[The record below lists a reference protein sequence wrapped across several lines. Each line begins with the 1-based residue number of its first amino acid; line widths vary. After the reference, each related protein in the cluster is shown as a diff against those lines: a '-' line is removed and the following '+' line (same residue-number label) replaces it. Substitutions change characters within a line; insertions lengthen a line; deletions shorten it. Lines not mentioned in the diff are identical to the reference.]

1 MKEIK
6 DKKPSGAKAALEKFR
21 SLDKDGKDKLATKI
35 VTGAVCALLAV
46 FVIWQAVP
54 HDGKPVPN
62 HGPSQGASQPT
73 NATQQPG
80 GPVDVDPAPSQ
91 GSGNDPIWDRGDAGL
106 ETAQDPNAYG
116 EDGGESYKLLDP
128 DGTQI
133 CKFSVPVGWEAA
145 GTPGSV
151 LLRPEG
157 TGNADGEEP
166 AVFSWGRL
174 PHIDEI
180 RSAGY
185 WDLAENED
193 MGSYEAYRMT
203 AEDWYMTEA
212 YDETEIPVMLV
223 RKYVRY
229 ADDGDGAAESEFWYV
244 VLDRASSRGSR
255 FIGTIDS
262 AALSSMSTGR
272 HPDPKAI
279 ARAVFEPSSEADPPW
294 SGAVQP
300 ETAPQENEVPEPEQS
315 GGTETE

>member
-6 DKKPSGAKAALEKFR
+6 DKKPSGAKAALEKFK
-21 SLDKDGKDKLATKI
+21 SMDKDGRDKLATRI
-35 VTGAVCALLAV
+35 ITGAVCALLAV

-54 HDGKPVPN
+54 RDGKPAQAPE
-62 HGPSQGASQPT
+62 PSQDAGQP
-73 NATQQPG
+73 ADMPQPG
-80 GPVDVDPAPSQ
+80 EPVDAGPAPSQ
-91 GSGNDPIWDRGDAGL
+91 GSGRDPIWDRGDAGL
-106 ETAQDPNAYG
+106 ETAKDPNAYG
-116 EDGGESYKLLDP
+116 GDGGESYKLLDP

-133 CKFSVPVGWEAA
+133 CRFSVPIGWEAA

-203 AEDWYMTEA
+203 AEDWYMTEG
-212 YDETEIPVMLV
+212 YDGTEIPVMLV
-223 RKYVRY
+223 RKYMRY

-244 VLDRASSRGSR
+244 VLDRTSSRGSR
-255 FIGTIDS
+255 FIGAIDS

-294 SGAVQP
+294 SGAVRP
-300 ETAPQENEVPEPEQS
+300 ETPQEGEAPEPEQS
-315 GGTETE
+315 GGMGSE